1 MHKQHGYYTV
11 DGIDFQSKIQACIFA
26 NKHNKNVEWKFNNEA
41 FNTYNWSIEPDA
53 SLDQLYDRRAKDLR
67 EKYDYLILS
76 YSGGADSHN
85 ILMAFIRQN
94 LHIDE
99 IVVNVM
105 EKANSKFTIIDPNN
119 KSNWNAG
126 AEHRLQTVPR
136 LKEIE
141 NTIPKTKITVL
152 DLSDFLFNSFI
163 EYGDASWVVDRTEG
177 LNPLNVTRFNY
188 TYFKEVKNQFDKNH
202 KIGLIVGV
210 DKPRTFV
217 VNNELHIAFDD
228 RAANIVP
235 VSDYLV
241 DYTNSSVEFFYWSPD
256 ALDMLCKQA
265 HVIKRY
271 IESNPDKK
279 HLWENLTAE
288 KFRLVHER
296 LLRTILYTTWNDS
309 WYQAD
314 KATKDWYSEFDD
326 WFARGYAETASFN
339 IWKEGISYVENNAG
353 KFIKYKNGIADGLL
367 NFKYTYKIGRINH
380 HEF

>member
-1 MHKQHGYYTV
+1 MHRKTGYYTV
-11 DGIDFQSKIQACIFA
+11 DGINFESKIQACIFA
-26 NKHNKNVEWKFNNEA
+26 NKHNKKVEWKFNNEA
-41 FNTYNWSIEPDA
+41 FNTYNWNIEPEA

-210 DKPRTFV
+210 DKPRTFI
-217 VNNELHIAFDD
+217 VNNELHMAFDD
-228 RAANIVP
+228 RSANIVP
-235 VSDYLV
+235 VSDYLS

-271 IESNPDKK
+271 IESNLDKK
-279 HLWENLTAE
+279 HLWENFTAE
-288 KFRLVHER
+288 KFRLIHER
-296 LLRTILYTTWNDS
+296 LLRTILYTTWDDS

-314 KATKDWYSEFDD
+314 KATKDWHSEFDD
-326 WFARGYAETASFN
+326 WFSHGYANTASYN
-339 IWKEGISYVENNAG
+339 IWKEGLSYVENNAG

-367 NFKYTYKIGRINH
+367 HFKYTYKIGPIHH
-380 HEF
+380 HEL